1 MQIDS
6 TRASKYP
13 ACVGFIVDVSVFPE
27 QPSCWYQTR
36 NIRPRGL
43 VEVHEVDLTDEPE
56 QDMAMFN
63 GQVVRAPA
71 SPRHINLSE
80 DEATNKT
87 SSQYHVIMR
96 SDMNRTRHLWP
107 WGRVYGYVLLGTLSC
122 DHVRYHHH
130 QY

>member
-1 MQIDS
+1 MHD
-6 TRASKYP
+6 
-13 ACVGFIVDVSVFPE
+13 
-27 QPSCWYQTR
+27 
-36 NIRPRGL
+36 
-43 VEVHEVDLTDEPE
+43 VDLTDEPE

-63 GQVVRAPA
+63 GQVVRTAT

-96 SDMNRTRHLWP
+96 SDMNSTRHLWP
-107 WGRVYGYVLLGTLSC
+107 WGRVYGYVVLGTLSC
-122 DHVRYHHH
+122 DHVRYHH